1 MEFSK
6 RQVEDI
12 INRMILDTGSSRDSK
27 RRSVVISFMLWSLVV
42 APAIAWHWQSLGMV
56 GQAVRRSGLF
66 VVLMLLAHGLGY
78 RLYLQQPLRWSPRYQ
93 ALATEAL
100 FQQLIVFA
108 LATCILDGGYLASMV
123 LSTFAG
129 FWVGVVAIVCLRPAA
144 PTKSDVLYMRLAS
157 LVLLGITALI
167 YTAVLS

>member
-1 MEFSK
+1 
-6 RQVEDI
+6 
-12 INRMILDTGSSRDSK
+12 
-27 RRSVVISFMLWSLVV
+27 
-42 APAIAWHWQSLGMV
+42 
-56 GQAVRRSGLF
+56 
-66 VVLMLLAHGLGY
+66 
-78 RLYLQQPLRWSPRYQ
+78 
-93 ALATEAL
+93 
-100 FQQLIVFA
+100 
-108 LATCILDGGYLASMV
+108 MV